1 MPSTAPP
8 RRIAVI
14 GGGIAG
20 LAAAHRL
27 IELDPTSSVTLFEA
41 SGRLGGSLHTMSRD
55 GFLVEQGADSF
66 ITNVPWG
73 VYLCRRIGLGD
84 ELIGTN
90 PELRRAFVVR
100 RGRLRPV
107 PDGFMLMAPSRI
119 WPVITTP
126 ILSPLGKLRLVWEYF
141 IPRRAEGGD
150 ESLASFVR
158 RRLGREAFERLVQP
172 LVAGIYTADPE
183 KLSLA
188 ATLPRFRE
196 MERRHGGLIRAAFRG
211 NSAQSDGPI
220 NHAVNQEPA
229 SGARYALF
237 VTPRGGLSSI
247 VSAIAARLPV
257 GTVRLNTP
265 IERIT
270 RDANL
275 WRLTTNLPLP
285 LGEGRGEGKP
295 ASTSNSPHPNPL
307 PEGEGTASSLRLA
320 EMEFDGLIV
329 ATPAPVAGRLLAG
342 ADGELATELSAV
354 EYAGAVVVSM
364 AFDHRQ
370 IRHPLNGFGFVVPAI
385 ESRRILSASFSSMKF
400 PGRAPADKVLIRAFV
415 GGACQREL
423 VDLSDAD
430 LEQLVTEE
438 LGDLLGI
445 TGPPLWTMIAR
456 WSQSMP
462 QYHLGHLDRVARIE
476 ARASALP
483 GLALAGNAYRG
494 VGIPQAIHSGEAAAE
509 RLCGKVST
517 LKPRPTPAEAQA
529 LRQPHES

>member
-1 MPSTAPP
+1 MASLAPS

-27 IELDPTSSVTLFEA
+27 LELDPLVRVTIYEA
-41 SGRLGGSLHTMSRD
+41 SDRLGGSLHTVSRD

-73 VYLCRRIGLGD
+73 VDLCRRIGLGD

-90 PELRRAFVVR
+90 PEERRAFVVR

-107 PDGFMLMAPSRI
+107 PDGFVLMAPSRI
-119 WPVITTP
+119 WPVVTTP
-126 ILSPLGKLRLVWEYF
+126 ILSPLGKLRLAWEYF
-141 IPRRAEGGD
+141 IPPRASDGD

-188 ATLPRFRE
+188 ATLPRFQE
-196 MERRHGGLIRAAFRG
+196 MERLHGGLIRAALRG
-211 NSAQSDGPI
+211 NSAPSDGPI
-220 NHAVNQEPA
+220 NHAVDQEPA

-247 VSAIAARLPV
+247 VSAITARLPA
-257 GTVRLNTP
+257 GTVRLNTAV
-265 IERIT
+265 ERIV
-270 RDANL
+270 RDGNR
-275 WRLTTNLPLP
+275 WRL
-285 LGEGRGEGKP
+285 
-295 ASTSNSPHPNPL
+295 SDV
-307 PEGEGTASSLRLA
+307 
-320 EMEFDGLIV
+320 EFDAVIV
-329 ATPAPVAGRLLAG
+329 AAPATIASRLLADV
-342 ADGELATELSAV
+342 DGELATELSAI
-354 EYAGAVVVSM
+354 ENAGAVVVSM
-364 AFDHRQ
+364 AFDRQQ
-370 IRHPLNGFGFVVPAI
+370 IRHPLDGFGFVVPAI
-385 ESRRILSASFSSMKF
+385 ERRRILSASFSSVKF
-400 PGRAPADKVLIRAFV
+400 PGRAPADKALIRTFV

-430 LEQLVTEE
+430 LEQFVSEE

-445 TGPPLWTMIAR
+445 TGQPLWTMIAR

-476 ARASALP
+476 ARARALP

-494 VGIPQAIHSGEAAAE
+494 VGIPQAIHSGEEGAA
-509 RLCGKVST
+509 RLLARG
-517 LKPRPTPAEAQA
+517 
-529 LRQPHES
+529 

>member
-1 MPSTAPP
+1 MPSTTAP

-27 IELDPTSSVTLFEA
+27 IELNPTVSVALFEA
-41 SGRLGGSLHTMSRD
+41 SGRLGGSLHTVSRN
-55 GFLVEQGADSF
+55 GLLVEQGADSF

-73 VYLCRRIGLGD
+73 VDLCRRIGIGD

-90 PELRRAFVVR
+90 PEGRRAFVVR

-119 WPVITTP
+119 WPVVTTP
-126 ILSPLGKLRLVWEYF
+126 ILSPLGKLRLAWEYF
-141 IPRRAEGGD
+141 IPRSAGDSD

-196 MERRHGGLIRAAFRG
+196 MERQHGGLIRAALRWK
-211 NSAQSDGPI
+211 SARSDGMI
-220 NHAVNQEPA
+220 NQAADREPA

-247 VSAIAARLPV
+247 VSAIAARLPT

-265 IERIT
+265 VERIV
-270 RDANL
+270 RGDVR
-275 WRLTTNLPLP
+275 WRLTACLPLS
-285 LGEGRGEGKP
+285 LGEGRGEGQCERPLP
-295 ASTSNSPHPNPL
+295 ASPHTNPL
-307 PEGEGTASSLRLA
+307 PEGEGTANSQRTS

-329 ATPAPVAGRLLAG
+329 AAPAPIAGRLLADV
-342 ADGELATELSAV
+342 DGELGTELSAI

-364 AFDHRQ
+364 AFDRRQ

-385 ESRRILSASFSSMKF
+385 ERRRILSASFSSVKF
-400 PGRAPADKVLIRAFV
+400 PGRAPADKVLIRTFV

-430 LEQLVTEE
+430 SEQLVREE

-445 TGPPLWTMIAR
+445 AGPPLWTMIAR
-456 WSQSMP
+456 WSESIP

-476 ARASALP
+476 ARANAFP
-483 GLALAGNAYRG
+483 GFALAGNAYRG
-494 VGIPQAIHSGEAAAE
+494 VGIPQAIHRGEEAAE
-509 RLCGKVST
+509 RVLGHT
-517 LKPRPTPAEAQA
+517 
-529 LRQPHES
+529 